1 MDLLQILQTHIEAHK
16 LVVDHTSVISILHG
30 LLTNNSHA

>member
-1 MDLLQILQTHIEAHK
+1 MDLLQILHTDTEAHK
-16 LVVDHTSVISILHG
+16 LVVDHTSVISILYG